1 MANDPKEPGS
11 KSENSSFESRA
22 VEQQGQIE
30 EVKKSENKV
39 TNGAGAAPIQEKNV
53 NKKGKAAGA
62 SRTFVISAEEMGE
75 FKLMKAVL
83 ATRLGK
89 ALFLD
94 YLEGDIGR
102 SGKCLFFLSTLPV
115 KRYVDMTE

>member
-1 MANDPKEPGS
+1 MTVICKICYPTFPQEQEISLACNILRGMANDPKEPGS

-62 SRTFVISAEEMGE
+62 SRTFVISAEEMEAGPE
-75 FKLMKAVL
+75 NVSF
-83 ATRLGK
+83 
-89 ALFLD
+89 F
-94 YLEGDIGR
+94 YQP
-102 SGKCLFFLSTLPV
+102 FLSKGMLT
-115 KRYVDMTE
+115 